1 MKKLIG
7 IFAILLLGTA
17 VFGQKFI
24 RDYSFINARE
34 DFLNGKFDALT
45 VEENIRKYHVGD
57 DYDWINYVHFVV
69 DDRLYLL
76 SYEIVD
82 NINKMGLNRQIFLY
96 SKDITDNTSPWEPA
110 SEAVLTCGF
119 TDSKQYTDVDFWWED
134 RSRGSAG
141 TINVLDDCV
150 EMTIGVY
157 RKQAGSIVFDGKL
170 KITFTPS
177 PISTN
182 FYSYEKCY
190 I

>member
-24 RDYSFINARE
+24 RDYSHIEVRE
-34 DFLNGKFDALT
+34 EFLSGKFDALT
-45 VEENIRKYHVGD
+45 LAERMIKLNVTDHN
-57 DYDWINYVHFVV
+57 WIDYVHFVM
-69 DDRLYLL
+69 DDRVYLL

-82 NINKMGLNRQIFLY
+82 NINKMDLDRQIYLY
-96 SKDITDNTSPWEPA
+96 SKDINDNTSSWEPA
-110 SEAVLTCGF
+110 SKAVLTCGF
-119 TDSKQYTDVDFWWED
+119 MDIKNYTDVDFYRED
-134 RSRGSAG
+134 RSKGSVG
-141 TINVLDDCV
+141 TVNVLDDCV

-182 FYSYEKCY
+182 FYLYEKCY